1 MKKRSEEKQAN
12 KKNEEKLT
20 LTESRLTPFA
30 IFCLHLMEK
39 EGLTTVELAKKIGM
53 DRTQLS
59 HYINGLYTPSVKNQK
74 RITEALGVD
83 YDAVIANGLDL
94 TIAMAQDPD
103 LKDFL
108 ETMYEFYKELSM
120 FKMVDKLIERGE
132 ELVKLA
138 YCD

>member
-1 MKKRSEEKQAN
+1 MINRAKEKQTNN
-12 KKNEEKLT
+12 KDEDTMALKM
-20 LTESRLTPFA
+20 SRLTPFA
-30 IFCLHLMEK
+30 IFCLQLMK
-39 EGLTTVELAKKIGM
+39 KQGLTTVELAKKIKM

-108 ETMYEFYKELSM
+108 EKMYEFYEELSM
-120 FKMVDKLIERGE
+120 FDMEGKLIERGE